1 LLASSKFNAV
11 AKQELVKKSCVK
23 KPLQK
28 RFYHVIKPV
37 LSRKRDLALMERKAS
52 LLTFTVVLL
61 VVLLLVAPAP
71 SLKAAYEAPQVQWEK
86 TYGPYEGYSLVQTVD
101 GGYAIAGQ
109 QAAFREFQPHLT
121 SGWENKT
128 ALLVKVDAS
137 GNVEWTK
144 TYDNEVGGGWQAD
157 SVVQTTDS
165 SYTIIGL
172 QQGRTTTKNI
182 VFLINTDSNGKTL
195 WNITIA
201 WPGDTMGCEGIQTS
215 DGGYLLAGSSRYG
228 ESQSGIAWVLK
239 TDENGKTLWNRTFG
253 NFNSNQLFSVRALAV
268 AEADDGGYLVA
279 GHWMD
284 DCWFAKTDANGNLQ
298 WNQTY
303 DFRFENE
310 ILTTYMATSIIQAAD
325 GGYILAGGN
334 GYRGFLVKTTSE
346 GVMEWNRHY
355 VDGSA
360 FSSIV
365 QAANGYGYFA
375 VGGFSYP
382 SDAGAWFVR
391 LDSSGDLLWNSTRAI
406 HDAKISSL
414 STARSVVK
422 TSDGGYAVTGA
433 LNSTVWL
440 VKFAPEPPALPDNTS
455 PPPNPV
461 SPQFPTTL
469 IVATVIIAAV
479 IGLGLL
485 VYFKKRKR

>member
-1 LLASSKFNAV
+1 
-11 AKQELVKKSCVK
+11 VK
-23 KPLQK
+23 
-28 RFYHVIKPV
+28 
-37 LSRKRDLALMERKAS
+37 RKAIALTLISTFLIS
-52 LLTFTVVLL
+52 LLLI
-61 VVLLLVAPAP
+61 ADIP

-86 TYGPYEGYSLVQTVD
+86 TYGPYEGYSLVQTAD

-109 QAAFREFQPHLT
+109 QAAWKTVLQHGT
-121 SGWENKT
+121 SGWANKT
-128 ALLVKVDAS
+128 ALLIKVDAS
-137 GNVEWTK
+137 GNMEWTK

-157 SVVQTTDS
+157 SVVQTMDS
-165 SYTIIGL
+165 GYTIIGL

-182 VFLINTDSNGKTL
+182 LFLINTDSNGKIL

-201 WPGDTMGCEGIQTS
+201 WPSDTMGCEGIQTS

-228 ESQSGIAWVLK
+228 ESQSGIAWILK

-284 DCWFAKTDANGNLQ
+284 DCWFAKTDVNGNLQ

-325 GGYILAGGN
+325 GGYILAGTN

-365 QAANGYGYFA
+365 QAASEDGYFA
-375 VGGFSYP
+375 AGGFSYP

-406 HDAKISSL
+406 HDAKTSSL

-440 VKFAPEPPALPDNTS
+440 VKFAPEPNVLPDNTS
-455 PPPNPV
+455 PPSDYT
-461 SPQFPTTL
+461 SPQFPTAL
-469 IVATVIIAAV
+469 IVAVVIMVVVGIV
-479 IGLGLL
+479 LL
-485 VYFKKRKR
+485 LYFKKRKQ